1 LKAKDIIEA
10 MNKWAKPG
18 LIDSWDNTGFQIGNM
33 DTKVN
38 KILVSLD
45 LDNLA
50 LETAVN
56 NNCNMIISHH
66 PFIFKP
72 LERILSTEPKG
83 RQVMEII
90 KNEIVVYNAHSNL
103 DLADGGVNDELAR
116 LLGLK
121 DTRFLQERYKGEDGT
136 IYGYGRIGKV
146 EEILLKNFIEKI
158 KEVLDISN
166 LILYGDRNRKIKNIA
181 VCGGSGSS
189 FIYDA
194 YKKGAD
200 LYITGDIKYHD
211 AQLGYNL
218 GLNIVDAGHYH
229 TEKIILPRIKNY
241 LNMKLEKKVEIEVL
255 MKSDLPRE
263 IY

>member
-1 LKAKDIIEA
+1 
-10 MNKWAKPG
+10 
-18 LIDSWDNTGFQIGNM
+18 
-33 DTKVN
+33 
-38 KILVSLD
+38 
-45 LDNLA
+45 
-50 LETAVN
+50 
-56 NNCNMIISHH
+56 
-66 PFIFKP
+66 
-72 LERILSTEPKG
+72 
-83 RQVMEII
+83 
-90 KNEIVVYNAHSNL
+90 
-103 DLADGGVNDELAR
+103 
-116 LLGLK
+116 
-121 DTRFLQERYKGEDGT
+121 
-136 IYGYGRIGKV
+136 
-146 EEILLKNFIEKI
+146 
-158 KEVLDISN
+158 LDISN